1 MVIYFIVVF
10 LLIQNFLLAIVV
22 EAYMKVAKEIEDIQI
37 EEEFVVDVINCSRR
51 LLLSLKY
58 GWPDCITLGH
68 VVDGWN
74 CRMSV
79 GFGAAPVNSWLNIAL
94 WCGTVRVWR
103 R

>member
-1 MVIYFIVVF
+1 
-10 LLIQNFLLAIVV
+10 V

-37 EEEFVVDVINCSRR
+37 EEEFIVDVINCSRR

-68 VVDGWN
+68 MVESWN

-79 GFGAAPVNSWLNIAL
+79 GFGAAPLPIS
-94 WCGTVRVWR
+94 TVG
-103 R
+103 